1 MASWTEWLQL
11 MDEEYLQ
18 EEEQKEEKN
27 YQSQTSF
34 VTRNN
39 F

>member
-1 MASWTEWLQL
+1 MGLWIECRLR
-11 MDEEYLQ
+11 MVEEFSLV
-18 EEEQKEEKN
+18 EEQKEEKN
-27 YQSQTSF
+27 YPFQTNL